1 MDRKHFVLKTQRQ
14 KALQIQIE
22 IAAFE
27 KVSLQSHEDAETA
40 EVLISFDVVP
50 DGDGEIGI
58 AVPFHGRLHTQQA
71 DVPHFDLL
79 DLQPVPLQTSRPI
92 VLLRSRPA

>member
-58 AVPFHGRLHTQQA
+58 AVPFHGRLHAQQA

-79 DLQPVPLQTSRPI
+79 DLQPVPLQTNRPI